1 LIGGLV
7 LAAGAGTRFG
17 DECKLL
23 AELAGRPLLEHAVK
37 AQCAVADIERVVVV
51 LGARAAE
58 IARAVDFRR
67 ADAVVCPEWGR
78 GQSES
83 LRCGLR
89 ALPGASK
96 VIVTLGDQPR
106 MSPALIERFAGAP
119 AGARALYRGRP
130 GHPVVLGPE
139 QIEALRSVSGDQGAR
154 GLLAGGRLIE
164 CGELGSDVDVDTQAD
179 LEEVRREARAV
190 L

>member
-17 DECKLL
+17 DGSKLL
-23 AELAGRPLLEHAVK
+23 AELSGRPLLEHAVQ
-37 AQCAVADIERVVVV
+37 AQCAVDEIERVVVV

-58 IARAVDFRR
+58 ITRAVDFGR
-67 ADAVVCPEWGR
+67 AETVVCPSWER

-89 ALPGASK
+89 ALPGVSK

-106 MSPALIERFAGAP
+106 ISPALIERFVAQP
-119 AGARALYRGRP
+119 PGARAVYGGRP
-130 GHPVVLGPE
+130 GHPVVLGPD
-139 QIEALRSVSGDQGAR
+139 QVEALGSVSGDQGAR
-154 GLLAGGRLIE
+154 ALLGDGPLIE
-164 CGELGSDVDVDTQAD
+164 CGELGSDVDVDTQKD